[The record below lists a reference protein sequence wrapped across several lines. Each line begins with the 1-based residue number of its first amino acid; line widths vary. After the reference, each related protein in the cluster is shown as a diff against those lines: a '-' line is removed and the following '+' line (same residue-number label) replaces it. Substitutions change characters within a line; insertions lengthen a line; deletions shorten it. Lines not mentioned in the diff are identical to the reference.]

1 MLELAILGLLKEGPM
16 HGYELRKQLSQKLGL
31 FWKVS
36 FGSLYPTLRRLER
49 RGAVVAVDRG
59 PQTSRRKREYAI
71 TEAGEAEFLELLQEG
86 TASAEQEK
94 FSLRLAFFRYLR
106 PEIRIRLLERRKA
119 YLEEKLD
126 EGRRSLRL
134 ARRGRADAYTLSL
147 VRHGVDITEADIAWL
162 EGLISAERA
171 ALGEQDQLPEDDS
184 HDDAEP
190 GASGSSGS
198 GVGSTG
204 ATFGELQTR

>member
-49 RGAVVAVDRG
+49 RGAVVAADAD

-71 TEAGEAEFLELLQEG
+71 TETGEQEFLDMLQEG
-86 TASAEQEK
+86 TASAAEQEK

-119 YLEEKLD
+119 YLEDKLD

-162 EGLISAERA
+162 EGLIAAERA
-171 ALGEQDQLPEDDS
+171 ALGEQDPAADEAEAEDDS
-184 HDDAEP
+184 RSDSP
-190 GASGSSGS
+190 GS
-198 GVGSTG
+198 GVGSPG
-204 ATFGELQTR
+204 HPFGELQAR